1 MISRMDILYAFQY
14 GRPISFFRDRMF
26 EAQTRLASKGF
37 LYDQIF
43 AESSTRHVHL
53 SPCLYGVLIDAI
65 SFSNVL
71 DVTPKSREI
80 DLYTFSDLLHS
91 MCYRLIRHLPLDSV
105 ISLGGE
111 EDVYH
116 IGLTLF
122 VMTLFMQYDHRRILR
137 CDLVS
142 TRYQNVLDRE
152 LGELDNDVLLW
163 LALMGGMWIDK
174 GTDKTRNNSKIKTLA
189 SNLGISTW
197 SEVRAVI
204 SPFPWIKAIHEIPIL
219 NMWNSVFLTC

>member
-1 MISRMDILYAFQY
+1 MDILSALQY
-14 GRPISFFRDRMF
+14 GRQISFFRDRMF

-43 AESSTRHVHL
+43 AESSTRHANL
-53 SPCLYGVLIDAI
+53 SPCLHGVLIDAI
-65 SFSNVL
+65 SFSNLL

-91 MCYRLIRHLPLDSV
+91 MCYRLIRLHPLDSATL
-105 ISLGGE
+105 LGGE
-111 EDVYH
+111 EDAYH

-122 VMTLFMQYDHRRILR
+122 VMTLFMQYDHKRILR

-142 TRYQNVLDRE
+142 TRCQRVLDRE
-152 LGELDNDVLLW
+152 LGELDDDVLLW
-163 LALMGGMWIDK
+163 LALMGGLWIDK
-174 GTDKTRNNSKIKTLA
+174 DPDKTQNNFKIKILA
-189 SNLGISTW
+189 SNMGISTW

-204 SPFPWIKAIHEIPIL
+204 SPFPWVKAIHETPSFDV
-219 NMWNSVFLTC
+219 WNSAF